1 MNYNL
6 TCPICNTNLKDFN
19 NKIEINHSAI
29 FYCKCTSNGCYSI
42 CSGIYIYVRH
52 DFLKLELC
60 YKDIA
65 YIIKD
70 DNNFI
75 VKHLV
80 NYDSILDLD
89 LDLDFKIIEFIEN
102 IPDLLNNIDYFY
114 CIANKIEKNM
124 VFL

>member
-6 TCPICNTNLKDFN
+6 TCPICNANLKDFN

-29 FYCKCTSNGCYSI
+29 FYCKRTSNDCYSV
-42 CSGIYIYVRH
+42 CSGIYIYIRY

-65 YIIKD
+65 YTIED
-70 DNNFI
+70 DNKFI
-75 VKHLV
+75 VMHLV
-80 NYDSILDLD
+80 NYDKILDLN
-89 LDLDFKIIEFIEN
+89 LDFKIIKFIEN
-102 IPDLLNNIDYFY
+102 IPDLLDNIDYFY
-114 CIANKIEKNM
+114 SIANKIEKNM